1 MVRLTLLLRSLGRL
15 LVFDLG
21 IDVAYAN
28 DYVLVVSWDP
38 RGLHA
43 HIGWL
48 AIDEQSVLIDVG
60 AVFVYELEQLIP
72 TEYLRDFVLVLLVDD
87 ALGVLFALREE
98 VVAVS
103 RK

>member
-1 MVRLTLLLRSLGRL
+1 M
-15 LVFDLG
+15 
-21 IDVAYAN
+21 
-28 DYVLVVSWDP
+28 
-38 RGLHA
+38 
-43 HIGWL
+43 
-48 AIDEQSVLIDVG
+48 IDVG